1 MVGASEVILGVEIAV
16 VVGGFG
22 YAAASDLRT
31 REVSDRV
38 WQLMGVLGAGLG
50 AVALAPGGL
59 LPVVA
64 WIVVAAFTLQH
75 VVAWDAALGPRGEA
89 SADLLEAGLYAAVI
103 VGLAVAVVHWG
114 VSATGVPWAVLAV
127 LVSVLFARG
136 LFEAGVLYGGA
147 DAKALMIAALVLP
160 TFASVLL
167 PLSGSFALVL
177 AFLPFAVNLLMNAA
191 LLSLA
196 IPIAIAARNLAR
208 REFRFPSG
216 FTGYMLPVA
225 EIPHRF
231 VWLKDPLSVG
241 ATPRDELETAEDD
254 QRERERLAAELSQR
268 GVRRVWVTPQIPFVV
283 LMAAGAIA
291 ALLAGNLVLDLI
303 ALA

>member
-1 MVGASEVILGVEIAV
+1 MVGASEAILGVEIAV
-16 VVGGFG
+16 LVGGFT

-38 WQLMGVLGAGLG
+38 WQLMGVLGAVLG
-50 AVALAPGGL
+50 ALAVAPGGL

-75 VVAWDAALGPRGEA
+75 VVAWDAELGARWEA
-89 SADLLEAGLYAAVI
+89 SADLLEAGIYAAVI
-103 VGLAVAVVHWG
+103 VGLVVAAVHWG
-114 VSATGVPWAVLAV
+114 ISATGIPWPVVAV

-160 TFASVLL
+160 IFASVLL
-167 PLSGSFALVL
+167 PLPGSFGLVL
-177 AFLPFAVNLLMNAA
+177 SFLPFAVNLLMNAA
-191 LLSLA
+191 LLSIA

-216 FTGYMLPVA
+216 FTGYLLPVA
-225 EIPHRF
+225 EIPRRF
-231 VWLKDPLSVG
+231 VWLKDPLAAG
-241 ATPRDELETAEDD
+241 ATPREDLETSEDD
-254 QRERERLAAELSQR
+254 QRERERIAAELTSR
-268 GVRRVWVTPQIPFVV
+268 GVQRVWVTPQIPFVV
-283 LMAAGAIA
+283 LMAAGAIV